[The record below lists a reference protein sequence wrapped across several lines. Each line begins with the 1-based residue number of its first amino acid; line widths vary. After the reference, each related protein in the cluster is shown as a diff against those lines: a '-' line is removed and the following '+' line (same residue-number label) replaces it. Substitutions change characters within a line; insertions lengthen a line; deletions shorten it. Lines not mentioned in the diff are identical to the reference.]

1 MTRTLAATACGLL
14 AAVLL
19 PLSILAAWVDGVV
32 TDTDR
37 YVETVAP
44 LAEDE
49 VVKAAAAKQ
58 LERETLRL
66 IASSGVPVPQNLV
79 EGLVH
84 RAVERVVDS
93 PAFRTAWVRANRTA
107 HRQLVAVLEGRTS
120 VEVNESG
127 QVTVEL
133 GSVLDTIAQELAAGG
148 VPGLANLP
156 DVRVSIAVVDADRL
170 ARAQRVYEVI
180 DTLGVW
186 LPIAWAVLTLV
197 TLLLSR
203 RRLAA
208 TAKLA
213 LGSLVAL
220 GVLALLLVFA
230 RDEVTAD
237 LPQREVAMA
246 VWDVLLVSLWHA
258 LEVAALVL
266 AVVALV
272 AGLLGRSR
280 SRSSTESAG

>member
-1 MTRTLAATACGLL
+1 MTRTFAAALCGVL

-19 PLSILAAWVDGVV
+19 PLSIVAVWVDRVV

-49 VVKAAAAKQ
+49 VVKAAAAEQ
-58 LERETLRL
+58 LEREALRL
-66 IASSGVPVPQNLV
+66 VASVGVPMPQGVVDQLV
-79 EGLVH
+79 Q

-93 PAFRTAWVRANRTA
+93 AAFRTAWVRANRTA

-133 GSVLDTIAQELAAGG
+133 GSVLDTIAQELTAGG
-148 VPGLANLP
+148 LPGLENLP
-156 DVRVSIAVVDADRL
+156 DVRVSLAVVDADRL
-170 ARAQRVYEVI
+170 ARAQRTYDVI

-186 LPIAWAVLTLV
+186 VPIAWVVMTLL

-213 LGSLVAL
+213 LASVLAL
-220 GVLALLLVFA
+220 GLLALLLVFA
-230 RDEVTAD
+230 RDEATAD
-237 LPQREVAMA
+237 LPQRAVALA
-246 VWDVLLVSLWHA
+246 VWDVLLASLWRA
-258 LEVAALVL
+258 VEVAAIVAAIV
-266 AVVALV
+266 AVG
-272 AGLLGRSR
+272 AGLAGRR
-280 SRSSTESAG
+280 RQA